1 MGIVTY
7 ATISGELMTALV
19 EEVMSMHG
27 VRIAPQLDQDYVAGR
42 YRTASELV
50 T

>member
-7 ATISGELMTALV
+7 ATISGELMKPLV
-19 EEVMSMHG
+19 GEVISMHG
-27 VRIAPQLDQDYVAGR
+27 VRMAPQLDQDYVADR
-42 YRTASELV
+42 CRTASELV